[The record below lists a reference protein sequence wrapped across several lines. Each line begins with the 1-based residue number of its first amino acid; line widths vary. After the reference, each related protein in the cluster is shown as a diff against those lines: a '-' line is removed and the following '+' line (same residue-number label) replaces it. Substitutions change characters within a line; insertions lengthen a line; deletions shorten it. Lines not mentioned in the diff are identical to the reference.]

1 MAYRSYNILKIY
13 TYFVAMVVV
22 GVGCAHNRDVK
33 QAEGQERP
41 THYTLRLGEAAVH
54 NEPLP
59 SYTPIMIDWHDSPV
73 WSRLGFKLGTL
84 MAMVVLTWCSRPAAI
99 VLAKPSLILTLM
111 EPSTFARRTCEQS
124 SLCACEGS
132 RQFFERTE
140 AQK

>member
-59 SYTPIMIDWHDSPV
+59 SYTPIMIDWHYSSGRV
-73 WSRLGFKLGTL
+73 QSVLGFKAWDFNGDGRFDMVQSASSDSPGQAVFDFDFDGTIDFRKENL
-84 MAMVVLTWCSRPAAI
+84 
-99 VLAKPSLILTLM
+99 
-111 EPSTFARRTCEQS
+111 
-124 SLCACEGS
+124 
-132 RQFFERTE
+132 
-140 AQK
+140 